1 MKKIITKISAAV
13 FALSLF
19 CGTSFIT
26 SCNNFQDQIETN
38 SKAYISLGSA
48 SARTILPAFD
58 TENFSNYVLKG
69 SFNGGE
75 ETLIGTWDSL
85 DAVHAEIL
93 AGTWDFTLTAKNGS
107 ALLEGKI
114 SGKAIISGNNVL
126 NFIMDV
132 KSYGSS
138 NSYGSVN
145 VSVNVPDSVKSIKA
159 GLYNVETG
167 KVISDFKQEALE
179 ITGYSAAYQKSIVP
193 AGTYTIK
200 FFMYGDEEGSVLLN
214 TYSEIVIV
222 ASNAAS
228 NDSEEITTVN
238 SAYTIEYDLGK
249 GSAKNGKTFP
259 SLYSILTSVL
269 LPSENDLD
277 YPDHIFSGWYE
288 SSDFSS
294 SPVTEIKA
302 GSQTGNKKY
311 FARWAIQGNFTLE
324 ASTIA
329 TKIDSL
335 EADGAYNI
343 KATGACSEDDIIKIR
358 NVIAGRSDI
367 IVNLDLSATSGL
379 KNLPANAFQNCTSL
393 HSIILPSTITTMGAG
408 IFAGCSNLVSITI
421 PFIGT
426 SATAT
431 TASADTLFGVIFGTT
446 AFTGATATTQNY
458 GSSKVYYIPDSL
470 RSVTV
475 LGGKMLYGAF
485 YGCAKLTT
493 INLPSDLTE
502 MGNRGLYG
510 CTNLKDFTLPSGLTK
525 IGQYEFTGCSS
536 ITALTIP
543 KNVATI
549 DTYAFNNVENL
560 KTVTFETG
568 SVLTA
573 IGSNTFTDSK
583 KLESVDFSKTKLTTL
598 GSSAFSNCSSLVN
611 VNLSSGSL
619 TTINT
624 TAFLNCTSLTTI
636 VIPSTVTSIAGSVFR
651 GCSALTNLTLPFIG
665 SSSTTATYRSSSV
678 LFGYIFGSTS
688 YTGSTAISQTY
699 YSSSTSNSTTTIKYY
714 IPSSLTNLTI
724 TGASGKQAVYN
735 YAFIG
740 CTQNLNVTLNSG
752 IINPYAFAS
761 FTGLKTFT
769 FGKAYTN
776 IAEYMFSG
784 CSGLTSV
791 SVKLSSGGKIGN
803 YAFNGCSLLNTVNI
817 PDGTASIGSNAF
829 YNCKALPSITIPS
842 SVTTID
848 SYAFRNCSS
857 LTTVTIPESVTTM
870 GTSIFYDC
878 ASLQKVTLPEGIT
891 KIPSNTFYGCTVLAD
906 ISIPST
912 VTSIDSSAFSKCTNL
927 KSITIPDAVTSIGA
941 SAFAG
946 CSGLTEMSV
955 PFVGSTKG
963 ATAAAASTLFG
974 YWFGTSSYTG
984 CTSTT
989 QYYASSSSTAYYI
1002 PNGLKKV
1009 TVRGGSILYGAFYN
1023 CTKIELLNIDESVTS
1038 IGTNAFYNVP
1048 VVHYHGKLTSTNN
1061 WGAKTINLTKFEVI
1075 TPSTCTVHGVGN
1087 KICQTCGKVI
1097 EQNVELELLPHSLN
1111 ENSVCTVC
1119 GNEIPTWV
1127 MTSTSSYPWKASGT
1141 TWTSSNKG
1149 VSSSSSSS
1157 TWTIVLNKEISYTFQ
1172 YRVSSESGYDKLT
1185 VTLDGTTIASA
1196 ISGNGSLTTKT
1207 VTLTAGTHKITAT
1220 YSKDGSNNTKND
1232 CGTLILPEIT
1242 Y

>member
-288 SSDFSS
+288 SSDFSG

-408 IFAGCSNLVSITI
+408 IFAG
-421 PFIGT
+421 PF
-426 SATAT
+426 
-431 TASADTLFGVIFGTT
+431 
-446 AFTGATATTQNY
+446 
-458 GSSKVYYIPDSL
+458 
-470 RSVTV
+470 R
-475 LGGKMLYGAF
+475 
-485 YGCAKLTT
+485 
-493 INLPSDLTE
+493 
-502 MGNRGLYG
+502 RGL
-510 CTNLKDFTLPSGLTK
+510 
-525 IGQYEFTGCSS
+525 
-536 ITALTIP
+536 
-543 KNVATI
+543 
-549 DTYAFNNVENL
+549 
-560 KTVTFETG
+560 
-568 SVLTA
+568 
-573 IGSNTFTDSK
+573 
-583 KLESVDFSKTKLTTL
+583 
-598 GSSAFSNCSSLVN
+598 
-611 VNLSSGSL
+611 
-619 TTINT
+619 
-624 TAFLNCTSLTTI
+624 
-636 VIPSTVTSIAGSVFR
+636 
-651 GCSALTNLTLPFIG
+651 
-665 SSSTTATYRSSSV
+665 
-678 LFGYIFGSTS
+678 
-688 YTGSTAISQTY
+688 
-699 YSSSTSNSTTTIKYY
+699 
-714 IPSSLTNLTI
+714 
-724 TGASGKQAVYN
+724 
-735 YAFIG
+735 
-740 CTQNLNVTLNSG
+740 
-752 IINPYAFAS
+752 
-761 FTGLKTFT
+761 
-769 FGKAYTN
+769 
-776 IAEYMFSG
+776 
-784 CSGLTSV
+784 
-791 SVKLSSGGKIGN
+791 
-803 YAFNGCSLLNTVNI
+803 
-817 PDGTASIGSNAF
+817 
-829 YNCKALPSITIPS
+829 
-842 SVTTID
+842 
-848 SYAFRNCSS
+848 
-857 LTTVTIPESVTTM
+857 
-870 GTSIFYDC
+870 
-878 ASLQKVTLPEGIT
+878 
-891 KIPSNTFYGCTVLAD
+891 
-906 ISIPST
+906 
-912 VTSIDSSAFSKCTNL
+912 
-927 KSITIPDAVTSIGA
+927 
-941 SAFAG
+941 
-946 CSGLTEMSV
+946 
-955 PFVGSTKG
+955 
-963 ATAAAASTLFG
+963 
-974 YWFGTSSYTG
+974 
-984 CTSTT
+984 
-989 QYYASSSSTAYYI
+989 
-1002 PNGLKKV
+1002 
-1009 TVRGGSILYGAFYN
+1009 
-1023 CTKIELLNIDESVTS
+1023 
-1038 IGTNAFYNVP
+1038 
-1048 VVHYHGKLTSTNN
+1048 
-1061 WGAKTINLTKFEVI
+1061 
-1075 TPSTCTVHGVGN
+1075 
-1087 KICQTCGKVI
+1087 
-1097 EQNVELELLPHSLN
+1097 
-1111 ENSVCTVC
+1111 
-1119 GNEIPTWV
+1119 
-1127 MTSTSSYPWKASGT
+1127 
-1141 TWTSSNKG
+1141 
-1149 VSSSSSSS
+1149 
-1157 TWTIVLNKEISYTFQ
+1157 
-1172 YRVSSESGYDKLT
+1172 
-1185 VTLDGTTIASA
+1185 
-1196 ISGNGSLTTKT
+1196 
-1207 VTLTAGTHKITAT
+1207 
-1220 YSKDGSNNTKND
+1220 
-1232 CGTLILPEIT
+1232 
-1242 Y
+1242 